1 MGKKHRTLGATLLSA
16 TFLMSL
22 APGAAQAAESSTI
35 YMNPNAGIT
44 KLWKT
49 DSAKYGNPVSP
60 EKCVKGKGCEQV
72 FEKSVITWNSRNGVK
87 VLTGAERAQAFEK
100 AGGIGTVGALEGDAW
115 NNAFCGPSVTTFDGK
130 TRHLVVVGG
139 DKATIGSSID
149 LNSVEG
155 KQWIK
160 DRATSKECF
169 DSTPDSTDPADPTVN
184 LDWSKATYDSNQGA
198 LVLLANGTA
207 YVTQADA
214 NGKRI
219 PNAPFYEV
227 KWLTDL
233 DSQWYSKYW
242 RASYSP
248 LNSVGYPVADAVT
261 NGDIVTQK
269 FSNGTVTWNTKTNS
283 FDIFLTVAG
292 ATKQA
297 QSMAKSADMYLGN
310 PTGNFTTLDNGL
322 MVEDFDT
329 AVWVYD
335 PSNGTIVVM
344 DGRVYKQFIAHPESF
359 GTVNFSYTIGD
370 GRGGEQYNFIV
381 TNFRSDATHGHEATG
396 YKTQSAS
403 VYPYTLELQADGT
416 YRQIDGETFV
426 LGEEPVWVPRDP
438 ATIDWVAEGTLKASE
453 YPGEPAVLYVQDGDT
468 MILIRANADGT
479 PVAGTNAYR
488 SHWLGHHAKL
498 AGRFDHNQWMEYT
511 YGDWFGGPT
520 VERYLG
526 APIAEA
532 QVVEENGKSYE
543 TQEFEGGS
551 IRWEVVGEGQSNTDA
566 VIVLN
571 SPAQK
576 AYEAAA
582 ANFQP

>member
-1 MGKKHRTLGATLLSA
+1 MGKKQRTLGATLLSA

-49 DSAKYGNPVSP
+49 DPAKYGNPVSP

-87 VLTGAERAQAFEK
+87 ALTGAERAQAFEK
-100 AGGIGTVGALEGDAW
+100 AGGIATVGALEGDAW
-115 NNAFCGPSVTTFDGK
+115 NNSYCGPSVTTFDGK

-149 LNSVEG
+149 LNSDAG
-155 KQWIK
+155 KQWLK
-160 DRATSKECF
+160 ERATTKECF
-169 DSTPDSTDPADPTVN
+169 GSAPDATDPADPTVN

-233 DSQWYSKYW
+233 DSQWYSTYW

-269 FSNGTVTWNTKTNS
+269 FSKGSVTWNTKTNS
-283 FDIFLTVAG
+283 FDTFLTVAG

-322 MVEDFDT
+322 MVEDFET

-335 PSNGTIVVM
+335 PSSGIIVAM

-381 TNFRSDATHGHEATG
+381 TDFRTDDSHGQEAVG
-396 YKTQSAS
+396 IKTQSAS
-403 VYPYTLELQADGT
+403 VSPYTLEQQADGT
-416 YRQIDGETFV
+416 YRQIYGTSFV
-426 LGEEPVWVPRDP
+426 LGEEPVWIPTDP
-438 ATIDWVAEGTLKASE
+438 AKVDWSQAFYFELPGLPNEEGGALF
-453 YPGEPAVLYVQDGDT
+453 YQDGPASS
-468 MILIRANADGT
+468 IIIKANADGT
-479 PVAGTNAYR
+479 PKAGATAYR
-488 SHWLGHHAKL
+488 SDWLGYFQPKS
-498 AGRFDHNQWMEYT
+498 GRFDYNDFSGWYDYT
-511 YGDWFGGPT
+511 PSGDVAPQAFLGVP
-520 VERYLG
+520 VEDG
-526 APIAEA
+526 KT
-532 QVVEENGKSYE
+532 VVENGITYQVQRFEHGSIKWEVPVGDAAAKDAVVTLDAE
-543 TQEFEGGS
+543 TQK
-551 IRWEVVGEGQSNTDA
+551 IYDA
-566 VIVLN
+566 RLG
-571 SPAQK
+571 
-576 AYEAAA
+576 
-582 ANFQP
+582 